1 MSHRGVRAM
10 NHRIRA
16 AWAAAGLWAA
26 ATGLSGGE
34 LRGRVVAAD
43 KPQAGVTVAAVA
55 LESPLEAA
63 RREARRQDDPKALA
77 SATTRPDGTFV
88 LALPMAPSAPP
99 MRLRLSGGGVVPVLL
114 ARVFDASDR
123 DDLGDLIGTR
133 AEALAGR
140 VVDSSGGPVVG
151 AIVTQWGGVGF
162 GGEPW
167 PVTGT
172 TGADGSFKF
181 AEASERGN
189 RLRVEAPGFA
199 VAEVS
204 GLRSGALRRP
214 VALGLGRSAA
224 GTVVASDRR
233 SPAPDALVRYEGALT
248 GRWVETRADGSF
260 TLDGVPR
267 EGGTVIADAGDR
279 GRGKAPAP
287 VGEGK
292 IAITLAPT
300 GSVQGR
306 VVDAD
311 TGTPIAGIRVLVQGD
326 TGLLWD
332 RSDKDGRYS
341 VRGLAPRAYRL
352 AVDDARFVAW
362 ERRDVSV
369 TAGQA
374 ASRDVPLLQG
384 AILAGRVVDEDGRP
398 IEGANGQ
405 IARPGENRFR
415 FLMRT
420 LEGPGAFR
428 TGKDG
433 SFRATRLAPGNN
445 QRLTVAHQEFD
456 SYTIGGLTLAAG
468 ATKAGLTVV
477 LPRGL
482 SLRGLVKDDKGQLVA
497 GVEVELA
504 RAFSFQSGR
513 GAAQF
518 SFIGSP
524 ATRPKKQTSS
534 DGRFEFRGLS
544 TGDYSLSA
552 SKSGFARERVDP
564 VKVSEGRNL
573 EPVELVL
580 KSGATISGFIRDRAG
595 NGVPGYRIG
604 ARPAGAAGGGMGPF
618 GGIFAE
624 EPTGPEG
631 AFLLEGL
638 NAGQTYDL
646 QSLSESGPGPRKSA
660 TAPAAGVEITVTGK
674 GHIRGVVTEA
684 EGRPVTDFAVAYTPS
699 GPGGAAR
706 FVFNVGPGGRGRGA
720 GQKQPVHAED
730 GSFLL
735 DDVPAGKWDVMV
747 TATGYQ
753 AGRAAGVTV
762 EEGGAAEGVDVRLSP
777 GAMLSGRVT
786 DARSGRPVIE
796 GTVRAELSGGG
807 PRFRGMGSGGD
818 NEAVT
823 DAEGHFEIPGLAPGS
838 YAVTASHPGWSE
850 STITAELKDAPLG
863 VDIKLGLGGTVTGAV
878 LNAGRPVPG
887 ASVALSAAGE
897 MMRGPLGDEHSA
909 VTDDTGRFRFERLLP
924 GRYSASASIR
934 GLSTS
939 PVDVALPTADASQ
952 EVTLTVAEGAL
963 IRGQVSGLGEASR
976 AGVSVNASGPE
987 SYFAS
992 TRTAADGTFEL
1003 TGAPKGAISV
1013 RANAGDFLTGSRSAS
1028 AQVVV
1033 AEGQAEVAVEVVFET
1048 GFRVN
1053 GHVTR
1058 GGRPV
1063 TDAMVTA
1070 FPQSPGG
1077 RSATDRTDEA
1087 GAYVLEGLKEGTYN
1101 IDANILSGSGAPI
1114 HRKVE
1119 ITGDATI
1126 DLEAPPGR
1134 LAGTVVEADT
1144 KRPVGEARVQ
1154 VEDVGT
1160 GPGPQAFFGMGATT
1174 DSSGRF
1180 SIEGL
1185 DPKPYRLVVQKA
1197 AYQAET
1203 RDVTVSE
1210 DAEVTVEL
1218 RRGEGIGLVVHD
1230 GIFGTP
1236 LRGIFVRVLDP
1247 QGTSVFMGSVSLDS
1261 DGRGEIPSLRP
1272 GTYEV
1277 RAGGSD
1283 YAPVTLRGIS
1293 VPSPALTLN
1302 LTPGGTIEIL
1312 VGPETQARPNPSARL
1327 LAADGSTCI
1336 TSVFSIDGVIR
1347 LGGPPVRR
1355 LENVAPG
1362 RYTLAVDGGVTRPV
1376 DVREGG
1382 SSPIALP

>member
-1 MSHRGVRAM
+1 M
-10 NHRIRA
+10 NHRMRVASA
-16 AWAAAGLWAA
+16 AVGLWAA
-26 ATGLSGGE
+26 ATVLSGGE
-34 LRGRVVAAD
+34 LRGRVLAAD
-43 KPQAGVTVAAVA
+43 KAQAGVTVAAVA

-63 RREARRQDDPKALA
+63 RREARRQENPKALA

-88 LALPMAPSAPP
+88 LVLPVAPSAPP
-99 MRLRLSGGGVVPVLL
+99 MQLRLSGGGVAPVLL
-114 ARVFDASDR
+114 ARVFDASDGE
-123 DDLGDLIGTR
+123 DLGDLIATR

-140 VVDSSGGPVVG
+140 VVDPAGGPVVG
-151 AIVTQWGGVGF
+151 ATVTQWGS
-162 GGEPW
+162 GGAEPW
-167 PVTGT
+167 PVTAT

-199 VAEVS
+199 VAELS

-214 VALGLGRSAA
+214 LALALGRSAG

-233 SPAPDALVRYEGALT
+233 SPVPGALVRYEGALT
-248 GRWVETRADGSF
+248 GRWVEARADGSF
-260 TLDGVPR
+260 TLEGLPR
-267 EGGTVIADAGDR
+267 EGGTLVADAGDR
-279 GRGKAPAP
+279 GRGTAP
-287 VGEGK
+287 VPAGETK
-292 IAITLAPT
+292 VAIVLAPT
-300 GSVQGR
+300 GSVHGR

-311 TGTPIAGIRVLVQGD
+311 TGAPIAGIRVLVQGD
-326 TGLLWD
+326 NGVLWD
-332 RSDKDGRYS
+332 RSGKDGRYS
-341 VRGLAPRAYRL
+341 VRGLAPRPYRL

-362 ERRDVSV
+362 ERRAIPV
-369 TAGQA
+369 TPGQA
-374 ASRDVPLLQG
+374 ASQDVPLLRG
-384 AILAGRVVDEDGRP
+384 ATLAGRVLDEDGRP
-398 IEGANGQ
+398 IEGAIGQ
-405 IARPGENRFR
+405 IAHAGENRFR

-420 LEGPGAFR
+420 GGGGPSPFR

-433 SFRATRLAPGNN
+433 SFKATRLLPGSN

-456 SYTIGGLTLAAG
+456 SYTIGGLVLTAG

-482 SLRGLVKDDKGQLVA
+482 SLRGLVKDESGQPLT
-497 GVEVELA
+497 GVEVELS

-524 ATRPKKQTSS
+524 ANRPKKQTSP
-534 DGRFEFRGLS
+534 DGRFEFRGLT
-544 TGDYSLSA
+544 TGDYGLSA
-552 SKSGFARERVDP
+552 SKNGFARERVDP
-564 VKVSEGRNL
+564 LKMSEGRNL

-580 KSGATISGFIRDRAG
+580 KNGATISGFIRDHSG

-604 ARPAGAAGGGMGPF
+604 ARLAGAAGGGMGPF
-618 GGIFAE
+618 GGVFAE
-624 EPTGPEG
+624 EPTGPDG

-638 NAGQTYDL
+638 SVGQTYDL
-646 QSLSESGPGPRKSA
+646 QTLGETGPGPRKSA
-660 TAPAAGVEITVTGK
+660 TAPADGVEITVTGK
-674 GHIRGVVTEA
+674 GHIRGVVSEA
-684 EGRPVTDFAVAYTPS
+684 EGRPVTDFEVAYTPS
-699 GPGGAAR
+699 GPGGGVR
-706 FVFNVGPGGRGRGA
+706 FVFNGPGGRGRGP
-720 GQKQPVHAED
+720 GQKVPVHAED
-730 GSFLL
+730 GTFLL
-735 DDVPAGKWDVMV
+735 DDVPAGKWDVVV
-747 TATGYQ
+747 TAAGYQ

-762 EEGGAAEGVDVRLSP
+762 EEGGAVEGVEVRLSL
-777 GAMLSGRVT
+777 GAVLSGRVT

-796 GTVRAELSGGG
+796 GTVRADISGGG

-818 NEAVT
+818 NETVT
-823 DAEGHFEIPGLAPGS
+823 DADGRFELVGLAPGT
-838 YAVTASHPGWSE
+838 YAVTASHPNWSE
-850 STITAELKDAPLG
+850 GAVTAELKDAPLG
-863 VDIKLGLGGTVTGAV
+863 VDIKLGQGGTVTGAL

-897 MMRGPLGDEHSA
+897 MMRGPFGDEHSA
-909 VTDDTGRFRFERLLP
+909 VTDDAGRFRFERLNP

-939 PVDVALPTADASQ
+939 PVDVVLPTADASQ
-952 EVTLTVAEGAL
+952 DVTLTLAEGAL
-963 IRGQVSGLGEASR
+963 IRGLVSGLPEASR
-976 AGVSVNASGPE
+976 GGVNVSASGPE

-1003 TGAPKGAISV
+1003 TGAPKGALSV
-1013 RANAGDFLTGSRSAS
+1013 RVNAGDFLTGSRSAS

-1053 GHVTR
+1053 GHVSR

-1070 FPQSPGG
+1070 FPQSQGG

-1087 GAYVLEGLKEGTYN
+1087 GAYALEGLKEGTYN
-1101 IDANILSGSGAPI
+1101 IDANILMGSGAPI

-1197 AYQAET
+1197 AYQIET
-1203 RDVTVSE
+1203 RDVSAAE
-1210 DAEVTVEL
+1210 DADVMVEL

-1236 LRGIFVRVLDP
+1236 LRGLFVRVLDP
-1247 QGTSVFMGSVSLDS
+1247 QGTNVFMGSVSLDS

-1283 YAPVTLRGIS
+1283 YAPMMLRGVS
-1293 VPSPALTLN
+1293 VPSPALTIN
-1302 LTPGGTIEIL
+1302 LTPGGTIEIQ
-1312 VGPETQARPNPSARL
+1312 VGPETQARPNAGARL
-1327 LAADGSTCI
+1327 LAADGSPYF
-1336 TSVFSIDGVIR
+1336 TSMFSADGLIR
-1347 LGGPPVRR
+1347 LGGSSVRR

-1382 SSPIALP
+1382 SAAITLP